1 MIARAF
7 GLAVATVLAAR
18 ASGAPAQVAETGA
31 FEARLSKDAAA
42 AFGKKLQTLE
52 DYEKNPKIKRAPVRV
67 SEDEVNSYVNLSLR
81 DALPRGVTQLR
92 ATLRDGGLHL
102 RGFADLAQ
110 LGETLPSA
118 GGGSLLSFFTG
129 PVTVDLV
136 ANFRSADGFGQ
147 FDLVSAQV
155 GPVALTPAMVADIV
169 LRSTKSRSRPDGF
182 DVRAP
187 FRLPYESRRIRA
199 LPGAAIVE
207 Y

>member
-1 MIARAF
+1 VKAGASRVGAL
-7 GLAVATVLAAR
+7 LAWCAVSVFAQ
-18 ASGAPAQVAETGA
+18 SGAESAA

-42 AFGKKLQTLE
+42 AFEKKLQTLE
-52 DYEKNPKIKRAPVRV
+52 GYEKNPRIKRAAVRV

-81 DALPRGVTQLR
+81 DSLPRGVTQLR
-92 ATLRDGGLHL
+92 ATLREGGLQL
-102 RGFADLAQ
+102 RGFADLSQ
-110 LGETLPSA
+110 LGDTLPAS
-118 GGGSLLSFFTG
+118 GGGSLLSFFAG
-129 PVTVDLV
+129 PVSVELV
-136 ANFRSADGFGQ
+136 ANFRSGEGFGQ

-169 LRSTKSRSRPDGF
+169 LKSTKSRTRPDGF
-182 DVRAP
+182 DVRTP